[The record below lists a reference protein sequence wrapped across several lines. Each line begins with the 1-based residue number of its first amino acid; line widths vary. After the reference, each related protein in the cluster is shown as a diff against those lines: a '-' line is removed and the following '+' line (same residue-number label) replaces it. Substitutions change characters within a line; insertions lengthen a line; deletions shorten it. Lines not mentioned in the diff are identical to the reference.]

1 MKIIMAETKHCPY
14 CGEEILTVAKKCKYC
29 GKWLPEET
37 SPVLQ
42 QVAPQAK
49 RMTTCPC
56 CAEEIEEGT
65 TVCPYCHETLVQEEK
80 PKEESPVKGK
90 PKVRTSAVPFTP
102 SAKAEVTLPE
112 ITQITEEVK
121 GAGISGAFN
130 GAFVGHIEAM
140 TLTLNFRSVTA
151 DAVKLAEPRNHQL
164 DLRAAQQYWDNTAGK
179 FVQQAV
185 KHVLMVTPTK
195 FAPGKLAP
203 AASAE
208 ASGEYAATYFAT
220 YIDGKKVLE
229 IDIINFIYYVNG
241 TDYLAD
247 VRKALGKA

>member
-1 MKIIMAETKHCPY
+1 MKVDNGTTNFAVYEDATEFYGMAE
-14 CGEEILTVAKKCKYC
+14 A
-29 GKWLPEET
+29 
-37 SPVLQ
+37 
-42 QVAPQAK
+42 
-49 RMTTCPC
+49 
-56 CAEEIEEGT
+56 
-65 TVCPYCHETLVQEEK
+65 
-80 PKEESPVKGK
+80 
-90 PKVRTSAVPFTP
+90 
-102 SAKAEVTLPE
+102 TLPE
-112 ITQITEEVK
+112 ISQI
-121 GAGISGAFN
+121 N

-151 DAVKLAEPRNHQL
+151 DAIKLAEPRNHQL
-164 DLRAAQQYWDNTAGK
+164 DLRAAQQYWDNSAGK
-179 FVQQAV
+179 FIQQAV

-229 IDIINFIYYVNG
+229 IDIINFIYYING

>member
-1 MKIIMAETKHCPY
+1 MK
-14 CGEEILTVAKKCKYC
+14 VDN
-29 GKWLPEET
+29 
-37 SPVLQ
+37 
-42 QVAPQAK
+42 
-49 RMTTCPC
+49 
-56 CAEEIEEGT
+56 GT
-65 TVCPYCHETLVQEEK
+65 TNF
-80 PKEESPVKGK
+80 
-90 PKVRTSAVPFTP
+90 AVYEDATEFYGI
-102 SAKAEVTLPE
+102 A
-112 ITQITEEVK
+112 EEVK

-151 DAVKLAEPRNHQL
+151 DAIKLAEPRNHQL

-185 KHVLMVTPTK
+185 KHVLIVTPTK

-220 YIDGKKVLE
+220 YIDGVKKME
-229 IDIINFIYYVNG
+229 IDILNFIYFVNG
-241 TDYLAD
+241 VDYLAD
-247 VRKALGKA
+247 VRARRKTRQDFPAGLSYALFSVSKNLK